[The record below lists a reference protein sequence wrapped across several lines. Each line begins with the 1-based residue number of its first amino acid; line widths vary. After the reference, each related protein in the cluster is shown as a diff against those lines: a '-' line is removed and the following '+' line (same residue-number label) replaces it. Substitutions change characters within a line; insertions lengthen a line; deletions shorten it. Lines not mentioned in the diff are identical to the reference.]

1 MIKRG
6 LFISVEGVEG
16 VGKSTAI
23 QFIGDFLS
31 AHGIEWEHTREPGG
45 TPIAEKIR
53 SVLLADTQEPMTAM
67 AELLL
72 LFAGRAQNIAN
83 LIEPALAAGRWVV
96 ADRFVDASFA
106 YQGGGR
112 QLDLEKVEY
121 LADWVLDGLWPD
133 LTILLDAPVSLGL
146 SRVDARGARDRIE
159 KEGVAFFERVRQ
171 IYLRLAA
178 KSDRFAI
185 VDATQSP
192 DTVQAAL
199 RQILSQQGVH

>member
-159 KEGVAFFERVRQ
+159 KEGVAFLSAFDRYICVWQQRV
-171 IYLRLAA
+171 IGLR
-178 KSDRFAI
+178 
-185 VDATQSP
+185 
-192 DTVQAAL
+192 
-199 RQILSQQGVH
+199 